1 MAALSTVWASA
12 AWTTVE
18 MLATWWV
25 RKALGNA
32 RPSPYCV
39 RSVAP
44 GSRVCF
50 ALCGSLDY
58 MYHQLVVTSLA
69 VWCVRTS

>member
-1 MAALSTVWASA
+1 MGVGSL
-12 AWTTVE
+12 TTVE
-18 MLATWWV
+18 MLATWYV
-25 RKALGNA
+25 RKALVDS

-50 ALCGSLDY
+50 ARMRRIVMTAAPSAP
-58 MYHQLVVTSLA
+58 VVSTSKL
-69 VWCVRTS
+69 CVR